1 VFALPLLLYKVL
13 VLSLGMM
20 RTDILAPFYYL
31 PVNLW
36 RRDILQ
42 EMGTILYNPSAKVSH
57 MMLQQGFD
65 PHKGLG
71 KSQQG
76 IKEPMS
82 SMPHP
87 PTHF

>member
-1 VFALPLLLYKVL
+1 VL
-13 VLSLGMM
+13 K
-20 RTDILAPFYYL
+20 DF

-36 RRDILQ
+36 GRDVLQ
-42 EMGTILYNPSAKVSH
+42 EMGAILHNHSAKVSH

-65 PHKGLG
+65 PRKGLG

-76 IKEPMS
+76 IKEPLS

-87 PTHF
+87 PHMGLGYETSPTHF

>member
-1 VFALPLLLYKVL
+1 VL
-13 VLSLGMM
+13 K
-20 RTDILAPFYYL
+20 DL

-36 RRDILQ
+36 GRDVLQ
-42 EMGTILYNPSAKVSH
+42 EMGAILYSPSAKFSH

-65 PHKGLG
+65 PRKGLG

-76 IKEPMS
+76 IKEPIS

-87 PTHF
+87 PHMGLGYKMSFTHF